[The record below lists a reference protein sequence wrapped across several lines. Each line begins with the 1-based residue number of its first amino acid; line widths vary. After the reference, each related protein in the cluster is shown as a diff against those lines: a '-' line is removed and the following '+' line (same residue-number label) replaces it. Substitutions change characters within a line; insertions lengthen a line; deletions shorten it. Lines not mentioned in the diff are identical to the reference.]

1 MDNLNAIL
9 VVSGIQ
15 FPNFS
20 PNMVDN
26 LNAILAI
33 SDMQFQKIL
42 SKYTFAIFNIGFD
55 SQIQE
60 KSKICPDL
68 EFLKDL

>member
-1 MDNLNAIL
+1 
-9 VVSGIQ
+9 
-15 FPNFS
+15 
-20 PNMVDN
+20 MVDN
-26 LNAILAI
+26 LNATI
-33 SDMQFQKIL
+33 SGMQFKWNFRNFQTYFMQFPKIL
-42 SKYTFAIFNIGFD
+42 SKYTFAIFNISFD